1 MIDLYAAP
9 TSNGLRAKII
19 LDECGLNYTL
29 HSVDLAGGA
38 NLSEDYL
45 AKNPMGLIPTIVDPE
60 GPDGKPITL
69 SQSMTILAYIATK
82 SGMFLPD
89 HLLKETFFWR
99 DLMNIATDM
108 TGVLMAILTIGRM
121 KTPHQPTIDEFGA
134 RFNRYLSVWDGQ
146 MADREYASA
155 NEVTIADFAFYPVIY
170 RAKAVTPQ
178 YTVGCDNIDRWYA
191 IIGERPGVKKGLDFT
206 SM

>member
-1 MIDLYAAP
+1 
-9 TSNGLRAKII
+9 
-19 LDECGLNYTL
+19 
-29 HSVDLAGGA
+29 
-38 NLSEDYL
+38 
-45 AKNPMGLIPTIVDPE
+45 
-60 GPDGKPITL
+60 
-69 SQSMTILAYIATK
+69 
-82 SGMFLPD
+82 
-89 HLLKETFFWR
+89 
-99 DLMNIATDM
+99 MNIATDM